1 MNARSD
7 AVRSALLL
15 LRHRSGDRGALAEL
29 VALWERP
36 LLYYLRRLLDSE
48 PDAWDALQE
57 TWLRALRD
65 LARLRDDRAF
75 PAWLYTI
82 ARRVAM
88 RARRARPD
96 EPLPEGD
103 DAGATMPVESEESL
117 AGVDPLDLHHA
128 LEALSLAHRD
138 VLTLHF
144 LEGFSV
150 AETAGITGVP
160 VGPVK
165 SRLFHARRALKVL
178 LEGGSS

>member
-1 MNARSD
+1 MTASSNVVLSE
-7 AVRSALLL
+7 LLL
-15 LRHRSGDRGALAEL
+15 LRHRSGDRKALAEL

-57 TWLRALRD
+57 SWLRAFRD
-65 LARLRDDRAF
+65 LPHLRDDRAF

-88 RARRARPD
+88 RARRARPE
-96 EPLPEGD
+96 EPLPD
-103 DAGATMPVESEESL
+103 DTEPGAPVVADSWS
-117 AGVDPLDLHHA
+117 APPGADPLDVHRA
-128 LEALSLAHRD
+128 LGVLSLAHRD

-150 AETAGITGVP
+150 AEIAAISGVP
-160 VGPVK
+160 AGTVK
-165 SRLFHARRALKVL
+165 SRLFHARHALKTL